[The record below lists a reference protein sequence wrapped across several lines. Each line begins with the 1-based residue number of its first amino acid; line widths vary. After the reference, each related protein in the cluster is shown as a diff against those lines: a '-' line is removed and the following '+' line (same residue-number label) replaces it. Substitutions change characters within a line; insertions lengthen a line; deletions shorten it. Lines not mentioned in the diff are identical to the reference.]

1 MLMLDYYKST
11 NQIAV
16 PNEVRVDDLAVGF
29 ISTVTTYGNL
39 AHYPQITEDI
49 TYQDV
54 KPYTETFRIYGLID
68 EIDGEEIAYH
78 VFEQESQLD
87 GNWLC

>member
-39 AHYPQITEDI
+39 AQYPQITEDI
-49 TYQDV
+49 TY
-54 KPYTETFRIYGLID
+54 
-68 EIDGEEIAYH
+68 
-78 VFEQESQLD
+78 
-87 GNWLC
+87 